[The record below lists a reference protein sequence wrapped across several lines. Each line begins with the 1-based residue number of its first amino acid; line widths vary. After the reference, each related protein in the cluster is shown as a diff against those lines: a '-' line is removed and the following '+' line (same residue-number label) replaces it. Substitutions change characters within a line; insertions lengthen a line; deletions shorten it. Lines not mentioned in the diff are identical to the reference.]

1 MSPFTVVAS
10 ASAVA
15 SAAAGGMMFVF
26 STFVMPG
33 LDRAG
38 PAAAIDAMRG
48 INAEAKT
55 SAVFLVAYF
64 GAALLP
70 LAVGVLAA
78 LHWRAA
84 GSGWLMAGAVLGV
97 AGAIVTVVA
106 NVPLNE
112 GLDIADVSPEVWQ
125 TYLEGWVAW
134 NHVRTVTGLAAA
146 VLTMIGVTQQ

>member
-1 MSPFTVVAS
+1 MSPLTVLAS

-26 STFVMPG
+26 SSFVMKG

-38 PAAAIDAMRG
+38 PFVAIDAMRG

-64 GAALLP
+64 GAALLA
-70 LAVGVLAA
+70 LVVGVLAA
-78 LHWRAA
+78 LHWRAT
-84 GSGWLMAGAVLGV
+84 GSAWLVAGAVLGV

-112 GLDIADVSPEVWQ
+112 GLDTADVSPAVWQ
-125 TYLEGWVAW
+125 TYLGGWVAW
-134 NHVRTVTGLAAA
+134 NHIRSATSLAAA
-146 VLTMIGVTQQ
+146 VLTMIGVTQR